1 MTYFTVSAAYTVMN
15 MLLAAVVY
23 IKSRKNQITRY
34 YLFCVFCLTVF
45 GIGSIV
51 ISEPIHPD
59 LKSVLHHAILFV
71 YAIFP
76 FLFIHFTTY
85 FVRRKDIIRSLTAST
100 AIYSVGLFSYAMI
113 LLGYIPRPISDTG
126 IITQAGYIFYI
137 TWMSIFFSIGIAM
150 LFEVMRQ
157 FHRTVK
163 KGNIVFV
170 GSAFLLLILPGPFM
184 DSLFFGVF
192 HFNAESYYYLCTL
205 ALIIALYFIFRH
217 KIILNTM
224 YDALKSALGVMN
236 DIFIKTDE
244 HFQIEMIKGQAV
256 SDLLGYEEE
265 ELVGKPFGEMIRER
279 DYLAAYRNFVLSQ
292 KMHESYFDA
301 DVIRKNGETVPMNFS
316 FTPMFDEE
324 ELTGFVSV
332 GRDMT
337 DRRKLEEQLRQSQ
350 KMESLG
356 TLAGGIAHDFN
367 NLLQIMSLSMFSL
380 KRRPL
385 DETTVIKVVDIN
397 TSTIERGKKL
407 IQQILTFARKAE
419 VQFEPVN
426 VNTLIEEVTKLIRET
441 FPRTISIN
449 TSLEPSLPPVMADIN
464 QLNQVLLNLCVNARD
479 AMGQNGSIMLKS
491 ELINGWDVKK
501 TFADAPEDRYV
512 AISVIDTGSGMD
524 EKVRSRIFEPFYT
537 TKELGKGTGLGLAV
551 VYGIVTAHKGFIDVR
566 SAVGVGTTFL
576 LYFPVPKKVNH
587 QGKKVH
593 DGITELHSGW
603 GTILFVE
610 DEKIISQA
618 ISTLLESY
626 GYTVMTA
633 FDGFEA
639 VEIFKQARD
648 TISLVVMD
656 VGLPKL
662 NGWEAVEKIKAIQSD
677 VGIIMASGYLDPK
690 TKSAKRVDGDEEYI
704 RKPYNP
710 EELLS
715 VIERVLRKDGSKQEP
730 QFVTLVNDSESKRS

>member
-1 MTYFTVSAAYTVMN
+1 MTYFTVSAAYTAMN
-15 MLLAAVVY
+15 LVLAAVVY
-23 IKSRKNQITRY
+23 LKSSKNQITRY
-34 YLFCVFCLTVF
+34 YSFCVFCLTVF
-45 GIGSIV
+45 GLGSYG
-51 ISEPIHPD
+51 ISQPIHSN
-59 LKSVLHHAILFV
+59 LKSILHHSILFV

-85 FVRRKDIIRSLTAST
+85 FVRRKKIIRSWATSA

-113 LLGYIPRPISDTG
+113 LLEYIPRPITDTG
-126 IITQAGYIFYI
+126 VITQAGYIFYI

-150 LFEVMRQ
+150 LFEILRQ

-163 KGNIVFV
+163 NANIIFI

-205 ALIIALYFIFRH
+205 ALVIAIYFIFRH

-244 HFQIEMIKGQAV
+244 SFQIEMIKGQAV
-256 SDLLGYEEE
+256 SNLLGYTEN
-265 ELVGKPFGEMIRER
+265 ELIGKPFGQIIKEHA
-279 DYLAAYRNFVLSQ
+279 YLMEYKNFVLSK

-301 DVIRKNGETVPMNFS
+301 DVIRNNGETVPMNFS

-324 ELTGFVSV
+324 ELTGFVSI

-337 DRRKLEEQLRQSQ
+337 DRRRLEEQLRQSQ

-367 NLLQIMSLSMFSL
+367 NLLQIMLLSISNL
-380 KRRPL
+380 KRKPI
-385 DETTVIKVVDIN
+385 DESKIAKVIDIS
-397 TSTIERGKKL
+397 TSTIQRGKML
-407 IQQILTFARKAE
+407 IQQILTFARKTD
-419 VQFEPVN
+419 VQFEPVS
-426 VNTLIEEVTKLIRET
+426 VNSIIEEVVKLIRET

-449 TSLEPSLPPVMADIN
+449 TSLEPSLPSVMADMN
-464 QLNQVLLNLCVNARD
+464 QLNQVMINLCVNARD
-479 AMGQNGSIMLKS
+479 AVSQNGSLFLKT
-491 ELINGWDVKK
+491 ELVNGWDVKK
-501 TFADAPEDRYV
+501 NFAEAPEDRYI
-512 AISVIDTGSGMD
+512 AISVIDTGCGMD

-537 TKELGKGTGLGLAV
+537 TKDQGKGTGLGLAV
-551 VYGIVTAHKGFIDVR
+551 VYGIITAHKGYINVQ
-566 SAVGVGTTFL
+566 SAIGIGTTFV
-576 LYFPVPKKVNH
+576 LYLPVPQKVDH
-587 QGKKVH
+587 EGQRVH
-593 DGITELHSGW
+593 NSITELHSGS
-603 GTILFVE
+603 GTILLVE

-626 GYTVMTA
+626 GYTVITA

-639 VEIFKQARD
+639 IEVFKHVHD

-662 NGWEAVEKIKAIQSD
+662 NGWEAIEKIKTIKHD
-677 VGIIMASGYLDPK
+677 TKIIMASGYLDPK
-690 TKSAKRVDGDEEYI
+690 TKSEKRIDGVGEYI
-704 RKPYNP
+704 KKPYNP
-710 EELLS
+710 EELLMA
-715 VIERVLRKDGSKQEP
+715 IERMLKEGNPKEESQMVSLISAPSK
-730 QFVTLVNDSESKRS
+730 LN